1 MNIPSLLIIGGFLGA
16 GKTTVSTNLV
26 AMLWDAGKEAAL
38 VTNDQSEGLVDTEI
52 AAAGGIAVKEIAGGC
67 FCCQCHQ
74 FALALDEITA
84 LRQCEIIIAEAVGSC
99 TDLVATVVEP
109 LRVDLQKPY
118 KVLPMTIVVD
128 PQRAEAA
135 LLGDGAN
142 GATLHDDVTYIFLKQ
157 LEEAQV
163 ILVNKEDSIPRERME
178 AIVAAIA
185 ARFHEAEVMRF
196 SAKSPVSIA
205 KLWEYLQTSGARHRP
220 IQEIDYER
228 YAKGEAFLGWLN
240 AECRMEAGNGGIPM
254 DEVSAAV
261 GEEIRRRQIE
271 RAIEIAHL
279 KVSVVDALGGVVN
292 GGGRE
297 LSVVQCV
304 SSAAPLDRVR
314 SSSTTVFQGR
324 VLINL
329 RAQADPG
336 LLEGDVRAAVDAVA
350 QRWNVR
356 MTIVRLDSFAP
367 SAPNPPFQ
375 RRA

>member
-1 MNIPSLLIIGGFLGA
+1 
-16 GKTTVSTNLV
+16 
-26 AMLWDAGKEAAL
+26 
-38 VTNDQSEGLVDTEI
+38 
-52 AAAGGIAVKEIAGGC
+52 
-67 FCCQCHQ
+67 
-74 FALALDEITA
+74 
-84 LRQCEIIIAEAVGSC
+84 
-99 TDLVATVVEP
+99 
-109 LRVDLQKPY
+109 
-118 KVLPMTIVVD
+118 
-128 PQRAEAA
+128 
-135 LLGDGAN
+135 
-142 GATLHDDVTYIFLKQ
+142 
-157 LEEAQV
+157 
-163 ILVNKEDSIPRERME
+163 
-178 AIVAAIA
+178 
-185 ARFHEAEVMRF
+185 
-196 SAKSPVSIA
+196 
-205 KLWEYLQTSGARHRP
+205 
-220 IQEIDYER
+220 
-228 YAKGEAFLGWLN
+228 
-240 AECRMEAGNGGIPM
+240 MEAGNGGIPM